1 MKRFLLMSL
10 VLALTLVVRAEADQ
24 SSTTVSPTETKV
36 YTQDGKRIIERTTEI
51 KDRVVENLARTY
63 KAAIFVANRIP
74 KMNDKMGEFDDLVTG
89 KVTDLGFQVLS
100 KEAISDSLRT
110 FDPALASQPRPADS
124 LDTKLSEQ
132 SSALRLGQGLGADYL
147 LVVSLSSIGTKTNA
161 INAYG
166 VKRVTADT
174 TLRFTYKILDGQTG
188 ASITA
193 GSDKVV
199 YSATQSEN
207 TVETSDD
214 VPNELM
220 DEAAAKIAQSLQS
233 KIEQSRI
240 TAPSA
245 PASMVN
251 VTLSVE
257 AADMVIPDVRLD
269 KNNTVTISEA
279 KYSVQPLNANV
290 EVDGV
295 SVGTAPGTIQIKPGF
310 SKLRVT
316 RPGFAPWERTINAT
330 NGLHLTIALEMSPDG
345 YARWKDATAFLNAA
359 KNGATL
365 TDAQAAELRGK
376 AKMFEQSGYKVD
388 TKDAPTTNL
397 FVR

>member
-1 MKRFLLMSL
+1 
-10 VLALTLVVRAEADQ
+10 
-24 SSTTVSPTETKV
+24 
-36 YTQDGKRIIERTTEI
+36 
-51 KDRVVENLARTY
+51 
-63 KAAIFVANRIP
+63 
-74 KMNDKMGEFDDLVTG
+74 
-89 KVTDLGFQVLS
+89 
-100 KEAISDSLRT
+100 
-110 FDPALASQPRPADS
+110 
-124 LDTKLSEQ
+124 
-132 SSALRLGQGLGADYL
+132 
-147 LVVSLSSIGTKTNA
+147 
-161 INAYG
+161 
-166 VKRVTADT
+166 
-174 TLRFTYKILDGQTG
+174 
-188 ASITA
+188 
-193 GSDKVV
+193 
-199 YSATQSEN
+199 
-207 TVETSDD
+207 
-214 VPNELM
+214 
-220 DEAAAKIAQSLQS
+220 
-233 KIEQSRI
+233 
-240 TAPSA
+240 
-245 PASMVN
+245 
-251 VTLSVE
+251 
-257 AADMVIPDVRLD
+257 MVIPDVRLD